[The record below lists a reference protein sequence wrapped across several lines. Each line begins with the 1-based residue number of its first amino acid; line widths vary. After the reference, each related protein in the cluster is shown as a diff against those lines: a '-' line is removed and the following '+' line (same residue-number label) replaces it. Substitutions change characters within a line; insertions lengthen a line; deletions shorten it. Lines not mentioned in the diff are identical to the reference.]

1 MRIVIDDA
9 QLKTFKISNHAL
21 TGAALPTRLKIFS
34 WGDNP
39 STKGNYRAGKITA
52 AVLSANQK
60 REGFDRVAID
70 FDHCTV
76 RGTAA
81 YNELMKNG
89 QPPIIFGYGDVTP
102 VEDDGI
108 FLENIVWTPLG
119 LQRAKNFEDLSPALL
134 DEGGEVTMIH
144 SVALT
149 PNGSITDL
157 NFFNTSPGTPASGTA
172 SPNQNQNANHPMKKP
187 ITPEELVPVLGLKT
201 DSKREDVL
209 SRLGLIST
217 LAALFPDGKLVA
229 PEELTTLTA
238 GLGDRLKKIEDA
250 GTKAIATLSA
260 TIGGKVLTFS
270 AEDLVQIIPRLDAL
284 ESGIKTGQA
293 ATLNALRDDLV
304 ATFAAEGKVPKK
316 PDGSAFSADELKK
329 LEVGTLQIL
338 SANTPVS
345 VALAERSRTGL
356 TDGAQKKFTGKDG
369 KVDMAGLLDAEAAA
383 GS

>member
-1 MRIVIDDA
+1 
-9 QLKTFKISNHAL
+9 
-21 TGAALPTRLKIFS
+21 
-34 WGDNP
+34 
-39 STKGNYRAGKITA
+39 
-52 AVLSANQK
+52 
-60 REGFDRVAID
+60 
-70 FDHCTV
+70 
-76 RGTAA
+76 
-81 YNELMKNG
+81 
-89 QPPIIFGYGDVTP
+89 
-102 VEDDGI
+102 
-108 FLENIVWTPLG
+108 
-119 LQRAKNFEDLSPALL
+119 
-134 DEGGEVTMIH
+134 
-144 SVALT
+144 
-149 PNGSITDL
+149 
-157 NFFNTSPGTPASGTA
+157 
-172 SPNQNQNANHPMKKP
+172 MKKP